1 MSLTSNAAHL
11 EPGLTQDKD
20 GLKWPEPP
28 KHASKE
34 AEQAYSKISLAAA
47 FRIFAH
53 FGFDSSIAGHI
64 SYRDPIRPDHF
75 WVNPLGV
82 HFSRI
87 KVSDLVLVDHGG
99 RIVEGH
105 HPINA
110 AAYAI
115 HSRIHMARPDVV
127 AAAHS
132 HSRFCTTYASLGK
145 KLPIVTQEACAFY
158 NDHAV
163 LNHYHGIAADVSEGD
178 QIAQALGKNKAVICV
193 NHGAFTVGH
202 SIEEAVSW
210 YIRMERACEQVLM
223 ATVAGEPVEIPPAV
237 AELTRKQVGSPK
249 AGWYGLQPWMDKV
262 LAEEPETDH

>member
-1 MSLTSNAAHL
+1 MPEVLDKNS
-11 EPGLTQDKD
+11 PKIGLTLQKD

-34 AEQAYSKISLAAA
+34 DEQAYSKIRLAAA
-47 FRIFAH
+47 FRIFALY
-53 FGFDSSIAGHI
+53 GFDASIAGHI
-64 SYRDPIRPDHF
+64 SYRDPVRSDHF

-87 KVSDLVLVDHGG
+87 KVSDLVLVNHDGQ
-99 RIVEGH
+99 IVEGQ

-115 HSRIHMARPDVV
+115 HSRIHLARPDVI

-145 KLPIVTQEACAFY
+145 KIPIISQEACAFY
-158 NDHAV
+158 DDHA
-163 LNHYHGIAADVSEGD
+163 LFDGYNGIAADVSEGD
-178 QIAQALGKNKAVICV
+178 QIANALGTGKAVICR
-193 NHGAFTVGH
+193 NHGVFTVGR

-210 YIRMERACEQVLM
+210 YIRMERVCEQVLL
-223 ATVAGEPVEIPPAV
+223 ATTAGTPVEVPSAV
-237 AELTRKQVGSPK
+237 AEFTRNQVGSPK
-249 AGWYGLQPWMDKV
+249 AGWYGLQPLMDKI
-262 LAEEPETDH
+262 LFEQPDISG